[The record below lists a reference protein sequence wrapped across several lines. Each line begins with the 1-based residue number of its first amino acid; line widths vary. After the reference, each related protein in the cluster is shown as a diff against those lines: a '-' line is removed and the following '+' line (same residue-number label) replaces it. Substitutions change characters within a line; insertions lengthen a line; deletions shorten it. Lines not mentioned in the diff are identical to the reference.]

1 VSGAGKQPVAAL
13 AGHYERTAIRPHVLG
28 RFTDMVL
35 ASAKHPAML
44 VYLDNFQSIGPG
56 SPSARQAER
65 RGRERGL
72 NENYARELLE
82 LHTVGVDGGYTQ
94 RDVEALARVLTGWT
108 VAGLGPGAAPGERP
122 GFVFRPL
129 LHEPGAK
136 TVLGRRYGAAG
147 VGEGE
152 QVVRDLCAHPSTA
165 TLVATKLVRHFV
177 ADEPPS
183 GAVARMARVFRDS
196 QGDLRE
202 VALAVVDL
210 EEAWA
215 PEHLKLRTPQDWLVA
230 TLRAVRAEEVPPRL
244 VQTLGQLRHA
254 LWDAASPQGYGDGV
268 REWADPDGLMN
279 RAELA
284 RTLTNLVGRSAH
296 LDPARLLD
304 VVDVPEGDP
313 LRSLLAD
320 TSIPARDRVP
330 LLFGGPAFQWR

>member
-1 VSGAGKQPVAAL
+1 
-13 AGHYERTAIRPHVLG
+13 
-28 RFTDMVL
+28 
-35 ASAKHPAML
+35 
-44 VYLDNFQSIGPG
+44 
-56 SPSARQAER
+56 
-65 RGRERGL
+65 
-72 NENYARELLE
+72 
-82 LHTVGVDGGYTQ
+82 
-94 RDVEALARVLTGWT
+94 
-108 VAGLGPGAAPGERP
+108 
-122 GFVFRPL
+122 
-129 LHEPGAK
+129 
-136 TVLGRRYGAAG
+136 

-254 LWDAASPQGYGDGV
+254 LWDAPSPQGYGDGV